1 MHPLRA
7 SENDMAENRST
18 ISNAS
23 SYAEIGEFW
32 DSHDLAEQWDQTRDV
47 EFEVSLESSVT
58 YFAVEKTLAE
68 KLRAAAKQ
76 HGVSPET
83 LLNVWVQEHVSG
95 EPSSK

>member
-1 MHPLRA
+1 
-7 SENDMAENRST
+7 MAENKSS

-23 SYAEIGEFW
+23 SYAEIGEYW
-32 DSHDLAEQWDQTRDV
+32 DTHDLADHWEQTHEVNFD
-47 EFEVSLESSVT
+47 VSLESSVL

-68 KLRAAAKQ
+68 KLRAAAKN

-83 LLNVWVQEHVSG
+83 LLNVWVQEHVAS